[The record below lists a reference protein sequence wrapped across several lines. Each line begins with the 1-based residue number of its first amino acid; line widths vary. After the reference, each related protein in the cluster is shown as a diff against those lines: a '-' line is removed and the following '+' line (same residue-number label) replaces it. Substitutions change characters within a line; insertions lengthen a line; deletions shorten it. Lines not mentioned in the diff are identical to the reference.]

1 MVSKTEPYSQEVIS
15 PILCAGDVIGAVLL
29 LNMDQ
34 KDLFEERE
42 ICLAEYTA
50 KVLGK
55 TDGTIEQL
63 WTEQKHK

>member
-1 MVSKTEPYSQEVIS
+1 MMVSMGIY
-15 PILCAGDVIGAVLL
+15 GDVIGAVLL

-55 TDGTIEQL
+55 QMEQ
-63 WTEQKHK
+63 

>member
-1 MVSKTEPYSQEVIS
+1 VSKTEPYSQEVIS

-29 LNMDQ
+29 LNVDQ

-55 TDGTIEQL
+55 QMEQ
-63 WTEQKHK
+63 

>member
-1 MVSKTEPYSQEVIS
+1 MNRIKRIW
-15 PILCAGDVIGAVLL
+15 ILGILLIGAYCNSWLDVASEDHI
-29 LNMDQ
+29 ME

-55 TDGTIEQL
+55 QMEQ
-63 WTEQKHK
+63 

>member
-1 MVSKTEPYSQEVIS
+1 MQKQEKKI
-15 PILCAGDVIGAVLL
+15 CAGGVQNRTLQSGGDQSDPVCGDVIGAVLL

-55 TDGTIEQL
+55 QMEQ
-63 WTEQKHK
+63 